1 MVIIEGVA
9 VSLYVFCFLL
19 GWKRNR
25 FILNPLSIF
34 SAIWMVVVL
43 CAFTHGKLNRPQ
55 DDTVVILIVGTL
67 AFSIGSILAQN
78 TKRRVYIF
86 KNLKTTN
93 DGTKYCLRYNIIYI
107 LSVICIFAYLYNLFA
122 LIKLVGSGNLGLI
135 KLYLQSNENGRSSW
149 LNAFYYLLVDPLTVA
164 IPICAISDFIFGE
177 KDKKLLIL
185 AVVLTVVKTIANTT
199 RSTLGILIVYF
210 AVGSMMFIKINGY
223 DVGLRKFIKK
233 RKKQILFACIVAV
246 VAFVYMTIARGSDV
260 WDNLWT
266 DFALP
271 TSLFEYWKKVVDD
284 QKVHGYGLG
293 SLNGFV
299 YPVFY
304 FLKNIFKIPIPEYVE
319 AIHTIAN
326 DTESFVWA
334 SNTVTANAY
343 VSIYWYFYM
352 DFRYIGILAGMLLVG
367 YFSER
372 TYRDTLYYK
381 GAKNFSIYCFFL
393 HMVIFS
399 IVRMPFTIVSSA
411 LGFLFVAF
419 ILYKKKI

>member
-284 QKVHGYGLG
+284 QNVHGYGLG
-293 SLNGFV
+293 SLN
-299 YPVFY
+299 
-304 FLKNIFKIPIPEYVE
+304 
-319 AIHTIAN
+319 
-326 DTESFVWA
+326 
-334 SNTVTANAY
+334 
-343 VSIYWYFYM
+343 
-352 DFRYIGILAGMLLVG
+352 
-367 YFSER
+367 
-372 TYRDTLYYK
+372 
-381 GAKNFSIYCFFL
+381 
-393 HMVIFS
+393 
-399 IVRMPFTIVSSA
+399 
-411 LGFLFVAF
+411 
-419 ILYKKKI
+419 

>member
-1 MVIIEGVA
+1 M
-9 VSLYVFCFLL
+9 
-19 GWKRNR
+19 
-25 FILNPLSIF
+25 
-34 SAIWMVVVL
+34 
-43 CAFTHGKLNRPQ
+43 
-55 DDTVVILIVGTL
+55 
-67 AFSIGSILAQN
+67 
-78 TKRRVYIF
+78 
-86 KNLKTTN
+86 
-93 DGTKYCLRYNIIYI
+93 
-107 LSVICIFAYLYNLFA
+107 
-122 LIKLVGSGNLGLI
+122 
-135 KLYLQSNENGRSSW
+135 
-149 LNAFYYLLVDPLTVA
+149 FYYLLVDPLTVA

-284 QKVHGYGLG
+284 QNVHGYGLG

>member
-1 MVIIEGVA
+1 MVVIEGI
-9 VSLYVFCFLL
+9 SIGLYVSCFLL
-19 GWKRNR
+19 GWKKNK

-34 SAIWMVVVL
+34 SAIWLIVVL

-55 DDTVVILIVGTL
+55 DDTVVMLIVGTL

-78 TKRRVYIF
+78 AKRRIYKF
-86 KNLKTTN
+86 KNLKTTD
-93 DGTKYCLRYNIIYI
+93 DGIKYVLRYNVIYI
-107 LSVICIFAYLYNLFA
+107 LSVICILAYLYNLFTC
-122 LIKLVGSGNLGLI
+122 IHIVGSGNLGLI

-185 AVVLTVVKTIANTT
+185 AVVLTVVKTIANAT
-199 RSTLGILIVYF
+199 RSTLGILIVDF
-210 AVGSMMFIKINGY
+210 AVGSMMFIKMNGY
-223 DVGLRKFIKK
+223 DVELKNFIKK
-233 RKKQILFACIVAV
+233 KKKQIFFACIVAI
-246 VAFVYMTIARGSDV
+246 VAFVYMTVARGLDV

-284 QKVHGYGLG
+284 QNVHGYGLG

-304 FLKNIFKIPIPEYVE
+304 FIKNIFKIPIPEYVE

-326 DTESFVWA
+326 NTESFVWA

-352 DFRYIGILAGMLLVG
+352 DFRFTGILVGMFLVG
-367 YFSER
+367 YFAER
-372 TYRDTLYYK
+372 TYRNTLYYK
-381 GAKNFSIYCFFL
+381 RAKDYAIYCFFL

-399 IVRMPFTIVSSA
+399 IARMPFTIVSSA
-411 LGFLFVAF
+411 LGFIFVAF
-419 ILYKKKI
+419 VLYKKKI